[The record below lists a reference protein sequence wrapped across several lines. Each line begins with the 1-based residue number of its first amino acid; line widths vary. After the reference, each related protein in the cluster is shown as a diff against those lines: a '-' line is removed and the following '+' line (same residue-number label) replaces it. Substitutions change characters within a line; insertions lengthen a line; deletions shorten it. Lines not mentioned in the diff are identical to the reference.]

1 MTQGESGVCSRL
13 PSWFEAVYPDKCML
27 ARQPMHHANILCLLG
42 NTLVSKI
49 VEAAA
54 IELDELKP
62 ARLNNFADTVFAEW
76 GPPG

>member
-1 MTQGESGVCSRL
+1 MCFRL
-13 PSWFEAVYPDKCML
+13 ASWFEAVYPHKCMP
-27 ARQPMHHANILCLLG
+27 AQQPMHRANILCLLD

-62 ARLNNFADTVFAEW
+62 ARFNNFAVLAFAEL

>member
-1 MTQGESGVCSRL
+1 MLL
-13 PSWFEAVYPDKCML
+13 PALLVEAVYPDRCMP
-27 ARQPMHHANILCLLG
+27 ARQPMHRANILCLLD

-62 ARLNNFADTVFAEW
+62 ARFNNFAATAFAEL